1 MKPSETEEEF
11 ALALA
16 QELKDDLDAVGVKI
30 KKYYNTLKKRSL
42 AISEEVQNDFDSEI
56 GKLSS
61 ISWRLKCLRYKINS
75 TVPVRVI
82 TFRGEI
88 ENNGENKD
96 LS

>member
-1 MKPSETEEEF
+1 MKPSEAEEEF
-11 ALALA
+11 ALKLA

-42 AISEEVQNDFDSEI
+42 AISEEVQKDFDSEI
-56 GKLSS
+56 GKLSA

-75 TVPVRVI
+75 TVPIRVI